1 MAGKEEQEL
10 RLFKW
15 GALILGF
22 VALVLISE
30 AVIVYLVLGDWGKSG
45 TFGDTFG
52 AANALFS
59 GLAFGGVII
68 AILLQRKE
76 LELQRKELE
85 LTRNELARTAAAQ
98 ENSEKIF
105 KQQLYYSFLASKT
118 EALNTAIN
126 FYSNKMKE
134 YGHLSPYREK
144 MKDAE
149 RKRNKCETEIEKI
162 LGTFRKSYLEE

>member
-1 MAGKEEQEL
+1 MAGKEEQEP

-22 VALVLISE
+22 VAVVLVGE
-30 AVIVYLVLGDWGKSG
+30 AVVVYWSLGDWGKSG

-59 GLAFGGVII
+59 GLAFGGVIV

-85 LTRNELARTAAAQ
+85 LTRKELARTAEAQ
-98 ENSEKIF
+98 EKSEKIF
-105 KQQLYYSFLASKT
+105 QQQLYFSFLASKI
-118 EALNTAIN
+118 EALNTSLTY
-126 FYSNKMKE
+126 YSREYNRPGRLPSARDADGKKMAQCKQE
-134 YGHLSPYREK
+134 IDEVITIF
-144 MKDAE
+144 
-149 RKRNKCETEIEKI
+149 RNAK
-162 LGTFRKSYLEE
+162 LDG

>member
-1 MAGKEEQEL
+1 MAGKEEQEP

-22 VALVLISE
+22 VAVVLVGE
-30 AVIVYLVLGDWGKSG
+30 AVVVYWSLGDWGKSG

-59 GLAFGGVII
+59 GLAFGGVIV

-85 LTRNELARTAAAQ
+85 LTRRELARTAEAQ
-98 ENSEKIF
+98 EKSEKILR
-105 KQQLYYSFLASKT
+105 QQLEYSFLASKI
-118 EALNTAIN
+118 EALVRALDYYRAETLRLG
-126 FYSNKMKE
+126 S
-134 YGHLSPYREK
+134 SP
-144 MKDAE
+144 
-149 RKRNKCETEIEKI
+149 RNKDQVYEMQQKVEACREEIVGA
-162 LGTFRKSYLEE
+162 LDSFRDATL

>member
-1 MAGKEEQEL
+1 MAGKEEQEP

-22 VALVLISE
+22 VAVVLVGE
-30 AVIVYLVLGDWGKSG
+30 AVVVHQVLGDWAKSG

-59 GLAFGGVII
+59 GLAFGGVIV

-85 LTRNELARTAAAQ
+85 LTRRELARTAEAQ
-98 ENSEKIF
+98 EKSEKILR
-105 KQQLYYSFLASKT
+105 QQLHYSFLASKI
-118 EALNTAIN
+118 EALN
-126 FYSNKMKE
+126 
-134 YGHLSPYREK
+134 
-144 MKDAE
+144 
-149 RKRNKCETEIEKI
+149 
-162 LGTFRKSYLEE
+162 